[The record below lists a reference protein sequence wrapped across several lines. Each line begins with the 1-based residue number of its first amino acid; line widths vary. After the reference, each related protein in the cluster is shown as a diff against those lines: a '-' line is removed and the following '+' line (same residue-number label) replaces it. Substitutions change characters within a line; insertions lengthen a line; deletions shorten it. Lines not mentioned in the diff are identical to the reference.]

1 MNNMKFPTTLEDI
14 QTEIKTVISQLN
26 EIHSDTN
33 RISAETSKFKREQES
48 PSFLGTDEITATKA
62 KVTNNIKTEFDEAM
76 SIIEIEEFNQL
87 CLRIKKLREST
98 DCLIDMISSS
108 GEKISALESILQEV
122 SAIEVI

>member
-1 MNNMKFPTTLEDI
+1 MSNVKFPTTLDDI

-48 PSFLGTDEITATKA
+48 SSFLGTDEITTTKA
-62 KVTNNIKTEFDEAM
+62 KATDNIKTEFDEAM
-76 SIIEIEEFNQL
+76 SIIEIEKFNQL

-98 DCLIDMISSS
+98 DYLIDVISSS
-108 GEKISALESILQEV
+108 DEKISALESILQEV
-122 SAIEVI
+122 SAIELI

>member
-1 MNNMKFPTTLEDI
+1 MSNVKFPTTLEDI

-33 RISAETSKFKREQES
+33 RISAETSKFKHEQES
-48 PSFLGTDEITATKA
+48 PSFLGLDDIITTQAR
-62 KVTNNIKTEFDEAM
+62 VIDNIKSEFDEAM

-98 DCLIDMISSS
+98 DYLIDVISSS
-108 GEKISALESILQEV
+108 DEKISALESILKEV

>member
-1 MNNMKFPTTLEDI
+1 MSNVKFPTTLEDI

-26 EIHSDTN
+26 EIHFDTN

-48 PSFLGTDEITATKA
+48 PSFLGTDEITATKT
-62 KVTNNIKTEFDEAM
+62 KVTDNIKIEFDEAM
-76 SIIEIEEFNQL
+76 SIIEMENFNQL

-98 DCLIDMISSS
+98 DYLIDVISLSD
-108 GEKISALESILQEV
+108 EKISVLESMLKEV